1 MSGVAHPAREPLPP
15 YDLALVRPVPIREL
29 VRIGDRNDGGYVI
42 PRLCLALTSTLVSL
56 GLGHNWSFDD
66 EFAAASHAYVIGV
79 DGSVTTWSFVRRAL
93 QKFRHGVG
101 HLLTLHPRKAR
112 ARLRRAMDLVRWAR
126 RFHARSDAHGR
137 IHQRLVSSRAGD
149 EFISV
154 AAVLGDRD
162 QRNGSLFLKMDIEG
176 SEYEVLGDIVER
188 AASFNGLAI
197 EFHDLDAKADAFT
210 TGVRALQ
217 KEFVIVHAH
226 ANNNGGFIR
235 GTTLPRTLELT
246 FLNRTLLH
254 QVTVRAVMPRYPI
267 AGLDAPNS
275 ARRPELPLDF
285 Q

>member
-1 MSGVAHPAREPLPP
+1 MSGAARPAQEPSPA

-93 QKFRHGVG
+93 QKFRHGTG
-101 HLLTLHPRKAR
+101 YLLTLHPHKAR
-112 ARLRRAMDLVRWAR
+112 ARLVRAMDLVRWAR

-137 IHQRLVSSRAGD
+137 IHRRLVSSRAGD
-149 EFISV
+149 EYIGV

-176 SEYEVLGDIVER
+176 SEYEVLDDIVER

-197 EFHDLDAKADAFT
+197 EFHDLDANGDAFT
-210 TGVRALQ
+210 AGMHALL
-217 KEFVIVHAH
+217 KDFVVVHAH
-226 ANNNGGFIR
+226 VNNNGGLIG

-246 FLNRTLLH
+246 FLNRALLDR
-254 QVTVRAVMPRYPI
+254 VTVRDVMPRYPI
-267 AGLDAPNS
+267 AGLDAPNN
-275 ARRPELPLDF
+275 ARRPELPLEF
-285 Q
+285 